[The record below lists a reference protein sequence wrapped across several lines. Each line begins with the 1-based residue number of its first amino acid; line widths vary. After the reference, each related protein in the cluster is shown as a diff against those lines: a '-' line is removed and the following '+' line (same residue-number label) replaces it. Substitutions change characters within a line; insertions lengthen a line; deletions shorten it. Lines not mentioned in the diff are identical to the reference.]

1 MRVRERCRAHWRRRS
16 AALLFVSGQLAYTEF
31 FPGNKPA
38 RSTLQVKNMAGTKTE
53 IEAIAYK
60 HEAD

>member
-1 MRVRERCRAHWRRRS
+1 LHAGGRREDNSLARRRKRVRRILSRLHRV
-16 AALLFVSGQLAYTEF
+16 L
-31 FPGNKPA
+31 PGNKPA
-38 RSTLQVKNMAGTKTE
+38 RSTLQAKNMAGTKVE